1 VTDSTSSV
9 DSLFAGKDPVVR
21 QIYERIVQ
29 ELEGIGPFA
38 EEPRKTSLHLV
49 HTVAFAGIRPKQSE
63 LILSLRT
70 DRPVE
75 NIRVMRSE
83 HVSANRWHVE
93 FKLTDPS
100 DVGEGLRGWLVEAM
114 ALV

>member
-1 VTDSTSSV
+1 MTDGTLSV
-9 DSLFAGKDPVVR
+9 DSLFTGKDPVVR
-21 QIYERIVQ
+21 QIYDRIVH

-38 EEPRKTSLHLV
+38 EEPRKTSIHLV
-49 HTVAFAGIRPKQSE
+49 HTVAFAGIHPRKSA

-70 DRPVE
+70 DRPVD
-75 NIRVMRSE
+75 NPRVVRSE
-83 HVSANRWHVE
+83 QVSANRWHIE

-100 DVGEGLRGWLVEAM
+100 DVDEEVRTCLAEAV